1 MIESVKTGII
11 VLLLLYTFIIT
22 YILYEER
29 SNREQYLR
37 DKVDYVVKKT
47 DELNSRERSII
58 GKETCDRDL
67 TRLKTIHRSALDV
80 LNSYNQ
86 LNII

>member
-1 MIESVKTGII
+1 MIESVKTGMI
-11 VLLLLYTFIIT
+11 VLLLVYTFIIT

-37 DKVDYVVKKT
+37 DKVDYVNKKT
-47 DELNSRERSII
+47 DELNARERSII
-58 GKETCDRDL
+58 GKETCDREL
-67 TRLKTIHRSALDV
+67 MRLKTIHRSALDV

>member
-1 MIESVKTGII
+1 MIESVKTGLI
-11 VLLLLYTFIIT
+11 VLLALYTFIVT

-37 DKVDYVVKKT
+37 DKVDYVNKKT
-47 DELNSRERSII
+47 EEMNVRERAVV
-58 GKETCDRDL
+58 GRETCDREL
-67 TRLKTIHRSALDV
+67 TKLKTIHRSALDV

-86 LNII
+86 LNIM